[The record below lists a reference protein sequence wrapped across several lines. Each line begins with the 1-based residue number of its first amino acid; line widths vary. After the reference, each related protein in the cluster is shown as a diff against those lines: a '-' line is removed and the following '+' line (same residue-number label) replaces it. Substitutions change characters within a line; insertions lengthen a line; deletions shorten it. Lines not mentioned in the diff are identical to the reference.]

1 VTPALPGRDFLS
13 ALSPDGVR
21 LKGFHMPFP
30 AIGAALSRALPMVTQ
45 ALSKAPGLQAIGSMV
60 GGGGG
65 GEQAQGGQQAGPA
78 GAAAAII
85 QRLKS
90 MSPGGGD

>member
-1 VTPALPGRDFLS
+1 
-13 ALSPDGVR
+13 
-21 LKGFHMPFP
+21 MPIP
-30 AIGAALSRALPMVTQ
+30 AIGAALTRVLPMATQ
-45 ALSKAPGLQAIGSMV
+45 ALSKAPGLQALGSLV

-90 MSPGGGD
+90 MAPGGD

>member
-1 VTPALPGRDFLS
+1 
-13 ALSPDGVR
+13 
-21 LKGFHMPFP
+21 MPFP

-45 ALSKAPGLQAIGSMV
+45 ALSKAPGLQAISSMV

>member
-1 VTPALPGRDFLS
+1 
-13 ALSPDGVR
+13 
-21 LKGFHMPFP
+21 
-30 AIGAALSRALPMVTQ
+30 MVTQ

>member
-1 VTPALPGRDFLS
+1 
-13 ALSPDGVR
+13 
-21 LKGFHMPFP
+21 MPIP
-30 AIGAALSRALPMVTQ
+30 AIGAALTRALPMAAQ
-45 ALSKAPGLQAIGSMV
+45 ALSKAPGLQALGGLM

-78 GAAAAII
+78 GAASAII

-90 MSPGGGD
+90 MVPGGGD